1 MDSVRSSS
9 PLFSDSDR
17 LELPSLAQGNLIS
30 FDPEEESRNKTS
42 DSQDRVV
49 SNSPGIPCAQ
59 TVQENLSQGIQTSPV
74 MEASPVQHIQDVYGS
89 PSYGEDLTQ
98 HKIEEK
104 IPFWEKED
112 KVKPEFSQYSRY
124 PQPTNSTR
132 NSANVEETSVWRPFV
147 VRENNTRDVNPSL
160 GRRGSVNIEGTRLA
174 SYRQD
179 THMTPPQE
187 SVRTNRG
194 YGSSVNVSSGTFI
207 PCRER
212 FYPSRQGNPVNRSS
226 GTRLGYRRGF
236 DCTGYVVED
245 PLSDPYVEF
254 EGQGSG
260 GHNGDFVVQGQGPSN
275 YGVRGRNTVE
285 RD

>member
-42 DSQDRVV
+42 GSQDRVV

-59 TVQENLSQGIQTSPV
+59 TVQDNLSQGIQTSPV
-74 MEASPVQHIQDVYGS
+74 MEASPVQH
-89 PSYGEDLTQ
+89 T
-98 HKIEEK
+98 
-104 IPFWEKED
+104 
-112 KVKPEFSQYSRY
+112 
-124 PQPTNSTR
+124 
-132 NSANVEETSVWRPFV
+132 
-147 VRENNTRDVNPSL
+147 
-160 GRRGSVNIEGTRLA
+160 
-174 SYRQD
+174 
-179 THMTPPQE
+179 QE

-194 YGSSVNVSSGTFI
+194 YGSSVSVSSGTFI

-245 PLSDPYVEF
+245 PLLDPYVEF

-260 GHNGDFVVQGQGPSN
+260 GHNGEFVVQGQGPSN
-275 YGVRGRNTVE
+275 YSVRDRNTVE
-285 RD
+285 RETNKHPVGSNPSGLGGIESRVST